1 MFTPP
6 YRHGVII
13 VEFHEAITQ
22 INYFVYWKVKRVVK
36 WLNLIMLCTL
46 AKKLDDM
53 SRFLLPKNLTG
64 RSSFPLNSTQFPWQL
79 FKSLYAQL
87 RGQLW
92 EHKAHKGT
100 IKWKFTSKCK
110 LRSLLG
116 ITRPSPFRSRDTK
129 SCAKVA
135 LFTQHNVKHER
146 IMRSKFHRLHDN
158 LLQLAPLQCNL

>member
-6 YRHGVII
+6 YRHGVIT

-64 RSSFPLNSTQFPWQL
+64 RSSFPLNSTQFPTTQR
-79 FKSLYAQL
+79 SAV
-87 RGQLW
+87 
-92 EHKAHKGT
+92 GT
-100 IKWKFTSKCK
+100 QSSQRNYCLWKFTSKCK
-110 LRSLLG
+110 LKSLLG
-116 ITRPSPFRSRDTK
+116 ITRPSPLDPETPRVVQKWPFLLS
-129 SCAKVA
+129 
-135 LFTQHNVKHER
+135 
-146 IMRSKFHRLHDN
+146 IMLNMKELWDQNFIDCMIICYSWHPCSVISNGKN
-158 LLQLAPLQCNL
+158 S

>member
-6 YRHGVII
+6 YRHGVIT

-22 INYFVYWKVKRVVK
+22 INYFVYWKVKKVVK

-46 AKKLDDM
+46 AKKLDDV

-64 RSSFPLNSTQFPWQL
+64 RKFSFKFRTI
-79 FKSLYAQL
+79 SLAVVQVSYAQL

-100 IKWKFTSKCK
+100 IVWKFTS
-110 LRSLLG
+110 
-116 ITRPSPFRSRDTK
+116 
-129 SCAKVA
+129 
-135 LFTQHNVKHER
+135 
-146 IMRSKFHRLHDN
+146 
-158 LLQLAPLQCNL
+158 